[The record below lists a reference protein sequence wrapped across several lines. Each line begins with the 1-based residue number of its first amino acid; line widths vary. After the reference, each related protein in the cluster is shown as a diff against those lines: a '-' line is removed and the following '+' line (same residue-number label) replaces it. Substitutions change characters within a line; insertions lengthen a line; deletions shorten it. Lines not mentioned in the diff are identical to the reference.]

1 MHLQI
6 TNMLTQALDAF
17 RFTFGSVLRLP
28 TQVLGISPFFIP
40 VFREKL
46 CRPSIHEWFQWL
58 SERMSEY
65 PEYRDEEGAY
75 SKYLRWK
82 PEKGTGSRQKEG
94 A

>member
-1 MHLQI
+1 
-6 TNMLTQALDAF
+6 
-17 RFTFGSVLRLP
+17 VLRPHTEWL
-28 TQVLGISPFFIP
+28 
-40 VFREKL
+40 REKL
-46 CRPSIHEWFQWL
+46 CRPSFHEWFQWL

-82 PEKGTGSRQKEG
+82 PEKGTRSRQKEG